1 MSLREMTMI
10 KFVNNLSIKRKLL
23 LTLIFPSV
31 ISLFFA
37 GLLLVVL
44 EISEFQKNTRDDLST
59 LATIIGNR
67 SNAALLFQDMDLANE
82 NLGVLNTL
90 PAVQAACLYDVHGA
104 VFAQLLKNNQQGL
117 SCPLTIK
124 DEKSRFEN
132 VHLFVVQPIIQ
143 DADILG
149 TVYIHA
155 DFTQSYWR
163 KIQFT
168 GLLFLVLVGVSII
181 TFFLSAPLLRLISSP
196 IKKLV
201 TTVKAI
207 SDTKDYSLRAVKVNN
222 DELGVL
228 VDAFN
233 DLIGTVDAQNES
245 LTRAKDRY
253 MALYNDNP
261 TMVFNLDEF
270 GNILSANLTGA
281 KQLGLSVE
289 ELQECSVFHF
299 IYPDDLPIMEGFVE
313 RCLESPLFVH
323 KQELRQVCFN
333 GRIIWVRT
341 TARLYENEHQQ
352 KSLLLVCEDVTE
364 THELSEQIA
373 YQASHDALTGLANRL
388 EFDAHI
394 KEAVKVACADS
405 SEHALCYLDLDQFKV
420 VNDTCGHL
428 AGDELL
434 RQLGDLLRKNIRRH
448 DFVARLGG
456 DEFGILMYNCSLNEA
471 FRACEKIRDMIKDF
485 QFAWEDKSFT
495 IGVSIGVSS
504 INDTSG
510 NAVDLLKEADA
521 ACYAAK
527 DNGRN
532 RVHVFRPD
540 DEELA
545 LRHGEMQWVSKI
557 KQGLEQKRF
566 CLYGQPIV
574 PLSYNDERL
583 HFETLVRYRD
593 HKGNIIPP
601 GAFLPAAE
609 RYNLASAL
617 DRAVISLLFEWI
629 AEKPDFLDN
638 LSICSINLSGV
649 SLSDESMLAFISE
662 QFSLWA
668 IPTHKICFEITE
680 TAAIANLSCATR
692 FINHLRD
699 CGCAFSLDDFGSGLS
714 SFAYLKNL
722 PVDFLKID
730 GLFVKDIV
738 DDKVDLAM
746 VRAINEVGH
755 IMGKKTIA
763 EFVENEQIFNLLNE
777 LGVDY
782 AQGYGI
788 GKPVPL
794 DELVLIKPF
803 TRAPT

>member
-1 MSLREMTMI
+1 MN
-10 KFVNNLSIKRKLL
+10 KFVGNLSIKHKLL
-23 LTLIFPSV
+23 LTIILPSV
-31 ISLFFA
+31 ISLLFA
-37 GLLLVVL
+37 ALFLILL

-67 SNAALLFQDMDLANE
+67 STAALLFQDMELANE

-90 PAVQAACLYDVHGA
+90 PAVQAACLYDASGA
-104 VFAQLLKNNQQGL
+104 VFAQLLKNSHQGL
-117 SCPLTIK
+117 ACPLSIK
-124 DEKSRFEN
+124 DEYTRFEN
-132 VHLFVVQPIIQ
+132 VHLLVVQPIIV
-143 DADILG
+143 DAEMQG
-149 TVYIHA
+149 TVYINA

-168 GLLFLVLVGVSII
+168 GLLFSVLVGVTILA
-181 TFFLSAPLLRLISSP
+181 FFLTAPLIRLISSP
-196 IKKLV
+196 IKRLV
-201 TTVKAI
+201 NTVKAI
-207 SDTKDYSLRAVKVNN
+207 SDTKNYSLRAVKVNN

-233 DLIGTVDAQNES
+233 DLIGTVETQNQS

-253 MALYNDNP
+253 LALYDDNP
-261 TMVFNLDEF
+261 TMVFNLSER
-270 GNILSANLTGA
+270 GLILSANRTGA
-281 KQLGLSVE
+281 KQLGLTVE
-289 ELQECSVFHF
+289 ALQDCSIYDF
-299 IYPDDLPIMEGFVE
+299 IHPDDLPLMYALVE
-313 RCLESPLFVH
+313 QCLASPLFVH
-323 KQELRQVCFN
+323 KQELKQICHN
-333 GRIIWVRT
+333 GRIIWVRA
-341 TARLYENEHQQ
+341 TARLFENENQQ
-352 KSLLLVCEDVTE
+352 SSLLLVCEDVTE
-364 THELSEQIA
+364 AHDLSDQIA
-373 YQASHDALTGLANRL
+373 YQASHDALTGLANRC
-388 EFDAHI
+388 EFDKYI
-394 KEAVKVACADS
+394 KEAVTRACADS

-434 RQLGDLLRKNIRRH
+434 RQLGDLLRKNLRRH

-456 DEFGILMYNCSLNEA
+456 DEFGVLMYDCSLGEA
-471 FRACEKIRDMIKDF
+471 FIACEKIRDMIKDF

-527 DNGRN
+527 DKGRN

-540 DEELA
+540 DEALA
-545 LRHGEMQWVSKI
+545 MRHGEMQWVSKI
-557 KQGLEQKRF
+557 KQGLEQNRF

-574 PLSYNDERL
+574 PVANNDESL

-593 HKGNIIPP
+593 DKGRIIPP

-617 DRAVISLLFEWI
+617 DQSVISHLFEWI
-629 AEKPDFLDN
+629 ANKPGFLN
-638 LSICSINLSGV
+638 RLSLCSINLSGV
-649 SLSDESMLAFISE
+649 SISDESMLAFISE
-662 QFSLWA
+662 QFSAWA

-680 TAAIANLSCATR
+680 TAAIANLSYATK
-692 FINHLRD
+692 FINQLRD
-699 CGCAFSLDDFGSGLS
+699 RGCLFSLDDFGSGLS

-738 DDKVDLAM
+738 DDEVDLAM

-755 IMGKKTIA
+755 IMDKKTIA
-763 EFVENEQIFNLLNE
+763 EFVENEQIFKLLNE

-803 TRAPT
+803 TVASK